1 MGIDETMLHSEE
13 KTSFQGEIAAEADMQ
28 VHLKYIEFV
37 CPNYVQEDTNRTP
50 RMGDGRSLQLMKMNT
65 GP

>member
-1 MGIDETMLHSEE
+1 MGIDETILHPEE

-28 VHLKYIEFV
+28 VHLKHIEYV

-50 RMGDGRSLQLMKMNT
+50 RMGDGRSLQLMKMYT

>member
-1 MGIDETMLHSEE
+1 MGIDETILHSEE
-13 KTSFQGEIAAEADMQ
+13 KTSFQGEIAAEAGMQ

-37 CPNYVQEDTNRTP
+37 CPNHVQEDTNRTP

-65 GP
+65 AP